1 MVSWF
6 TRTASCPPRRFFGAR
21 FLFLVCLP
29 LLLGGC
35 HSGPETEIAQLVV
48 RSGADQCGLPG
59 GECPKPLVVEVLGPR
74 RRGLLGGKG
83 WAHPVPQVRVR
94 FAPADPADGLEVVGD
109 SEVLTN
115 AAGMVRVTV
124 RLGKKFGDQYLKI
137 TLPDVP
143 GLSRTVRFISGIQV
157 SGNKQEALAGDVL
170 HTPITVTVADENGD
184 PLQGV
189 PVYFT
194 LVHAPGKKGEL
205 EVLQP
210 VTDAEGNAFTQ
221 LRTDPHATGKYEIL
235 AEVSDPTRKIW
246 TRGVRLTAL
255 ALNRTQLMIGLL
267 GGLGIFILGMKFMS
281 DGLQQV
287 AGPRLKSLLQM
298 FTRNR
303 VAGVAAGTVVTGLIQ
318 SSSACTVMVVG
329 FVNAGLLSLRQAIGV
344 IYGAN
349 IGTTVTAQM
358 VSFKLDAVAFPAIT
372 LGVALSLLAKRHTTR
387 HLAEVLFGF
396 GLLFFGM
403 KLMSTQ
409 MKGVA
414 GFPTFVHFFSLFD
427 CRPSVPGGLMPLPA
441 VLGAI
446 VIGAAMTTIVQ
457 SSSAVT
463 GLIIALATSG
473 LLNFWTAVPLTLG
486 SNIGTTITALLASIG
501 TNARARQSAIAHL
514 LFNVLG
520 TVYMVALFYVT
531 VDGIPVFMYLVDQIT
546 AGAVFA
552 DIPEN
557 VGRHV
562 ASAHTL
568 FNVFNAVLFLPL
580 VAPVAW
586 LCEHVVPVKD
596 RESLAIH
603 TLEPHLLDAP
613 AVALQQSVRT
623 ASTMLETA
631 WQQVKSGYEAVR
643 EREPASQA
651 DFVEREEQ
659 IDKLQHDITQ
669 YLVEL
674 TARELSEQQSRV
686 IPDLIHCVNDI
697 ERIGDHATN
706 LMELARQAA
715 DNRIKFSKK
724 AREEL
729 DGLFKL
735 VKRMARST
743 RAALQAGATEA
754 TAEALKIE
762 GEVNRLRD
770 VFEHNHV
777 RRLEKGKCS
786 VVSGVVYVDVV
797 GNLER
802 IADHLSNIAER
813 APAIHSHGDGVSMI
827 DT

>member
-1 MVSWF
+1 MASWF
-6 TRTASCPPRRFFGAR
+6 VDTGSRFPRRLILVRLLFF
-21 FLFLVCLP
+21 VCLP
-29 LLLGGC
+29 LVLGGC
-35 HSGPETEIAQLVV
+35 HSKPETEVAQLLVK
-48 RSGADQCGLPG
+48 SGADQCGLPG
-59 GECPKPLVVEVLGPR
+59 AECPRQLVVEVLGPR

-83 WAHPVPQVRVR
+83 WAHPVPKVRVR
-94 FAPADPADGLEVVGD
+94 FAPADPADGLEVAGAP
-109 SEVLTN
+109 EVLTD
-115 AAGMVRVTV
+115 AAGMARVTV

-143 GLSRTVRFISGIQV
+143 GLTRTVRFISGIQI
-157 SGNKQEALAGDVL
+157 SGNKQETLAGDDL
-170 HTPITVTVADENGD
+170 HTPITVSVMDENGD
-184 PLQGV
+184 PVQGV

-194 LVHAPGKKGEL
+194 LVHAPGKKGKL

-210 VTDAEGNAFTQ
+210 VTDADGNAFTQ
-221 LRTDPHATGKYEIL
+221 LKTDPRATGRYDIL
-235 AEVSDPTRKIW
+235 AEVSDPSRKIW

-255 ALNRTQLMIGLL
+255 ALNRTQLLIGLL

-281 DGLQQV
+281 EGLQQV

-298 FTRNR
+298 FTKNR

-358 VSFKLDAVAFPAIT
+358 VSFKLDAVAFPAIA
-372 LGVALSLLAKRHTTR
+372 LGVAMSLVAKRHTTR

-409 MKGVA
+409 MKAVA

-427 CRPSVPGGLMPLPA
+427 CRPSVPGGSMPFPA
-441 VLGAI
+441 ILGAI
-446 VIGAAMTTIVQ
+446 AIGAAMTMIVQ

-463 GLIIALATSG
+463 GLVIVLATSG
-473 LLNFWTAVPLTLG
+473 LLNFWTAVPLILG
-486 SNIGTTITALLASIG
+486 SNIGTTVTALLASIG

-520 TVYMVALFYVT
+520 TAYMVALLYVT

-546 AGAVFA
+546 TGAVFA
-552 DIPEN
+552 AIPEN

-580 VAPVAW
+580 VGPVAW
-586 LCEHVVPVKD
+586 LCERLVPVKD

-603 TLEPHLLDAP
+603 ALEPHLLDAP

-623 ASTMLETA
+623 TATMLEHA
-631 WQQVKSGYEAVR
+631 WLQVKAGYEAVR
-643 EREPASQA
+643 DRQPTTQA
-651 DFVEREEQ
+651 EFADKEQQ
-659 IDKLQHDITQ
+659 IDQLQHEITQ

-686 IPDLIHCVNDI
+686 IPDLIHCVNDA

-706 LMELARQAA
+706 LMDLARQAEE
-715 DNRIKFSKK
+715 NRIKFSKK

-729 DGLFKL
+729 SGLFAL
-735 VKRMARST
+735 VERMAGHT
-743 RAALQAGATEA
+743 LTALQTGAA
-754 TAEALKIE
+754 DAAAEALKTE
-762 GEVNRLRD
+762 GKVNRLRD
-770 VFEHNHV
+770 EFELSHV
-777 RRLEKGKCS
+777 RRLEKGKCD
-786 VVSGVVYVDVV
+786 VVSGVVYVDLV

-813 APAIHSHGDGVSMI
+813 APAIHSHGDGISLI
-827 DT
+827 DA